1 MKVRVLDITYVS
13 NVAIINEEDAKSLGI
28 DVESRVLLKQN
39 GSSLIAFSP
48 MITSELV
55 SRGEIGIPKEIAKLL
70 KLGDGEEI
78 GVEGT
83 SDSESI
89 SILLKKMGGKKLSED
104 EIRKLV
110 ADMVTGILDESAIA
124 EFITLQSTL
133 GMDDDETT
141 NLIRAMVETGTKIT
155 FPYPV
160 YDEHSIGGVPGNSKV
175 AMVAVPTAVALGLK
189 VPKTSSRAIT
199 SPSGTADTMEALAN
213 VSLTTEEIKN
223 AVDKAGGTIAWTGQ
237 LNLAPAD
244 DIMVRIERRL
254 LLDPPSQVVASILS
268 KKVALGISGLVVDLP
283 VGRGTKLSTE
293 TEAENL
299 ASIFVRQGGKF
310 GMRVKALITFGGE
323 PIGYTIGP
331 NLEAMEAL
339 TALIKK
345 EASPSL
351 MDKAMHIAGAL
362 YELAGKANVGEGEA
376 FAKEAFLNGKS
387 YEAFKKIIEWQGGD
401 PNKKPDDIPL
411 GDYKET
417 IYSNKSGAVTFID
430 NKAFSTIA
438 RLAGAPFDKAAGVKL
453 YVKIGN
459 RVRPGEP
466 LYTIY
471 SSSSKRLSDAL
482 AFANSV
488 KEIEIGTMLLKVFP

>member
-1 MKVRVLDITYVS
+1 MKVRIIDISFMS
-13 NVAIINEEDAKSLGI
+13 NVAFINDEDAKQLGI
-28 DVESRVLLKQN
+28 DVESRLLVKQN
-39 GSSLIAFSP
+39 GSPLMAFSP
-48 MITSELV
+48 MISSNLV
-55 SRGEIGIPKEIAKLL
+55 SRGEIGIPRETAKIL
-70 KLGDGEEI
+70 KLGENEEV
-78 GVEGT
+78 GVE
-83 SDSESI
+83 SASAAESI
-89 SILLKKMGGKKLSED
+89 SILQKKIGGRKLNEA

-110 ADMVTGILDESAIA
+110 SDMVSGILEDSVIA
-124 EFITLQSTL
+124 EFVTLQSTL
-133 GMDDDETT
+133 GMDDDETY
-141 NLIRAMVETGTKIT
+141 NMIRAMVETGTVVT

-175 AMVAVPTAVALGLK
+175 AMLAVPTAVALGLK

-199 SPSGTADTMEALAN
+199 SPSGTADTMEVLAN
-213 VSLTTEEIKN
+213 VSLTSEEIKK
-223 AVDKAGGTIAWTGQ
+223 AIEKAGGTIAWTGQ

-268 KKVALGISGLVVDLP
+268 KKVALSISGLVVDLP
-283 VGRGTKLSTE
+283 VGRGAKLSSE
-293 TEAENL
+293 EEAENL

-310 GMRVKALITFGGE
+310 GMKIKALITFGGE

-339 TALIKK
+339 TALIKR

-376 FAKEAFLNGKS
+376 FAREAFLNGKS
-387 YEAFKKIIEWQGGD
+387 YEVFKKIIECQGGD
-401 PNKKPDDIPL
+401 PERKPEDIPI
-411 GDYKET
+411 GSYKET

-438 RLAGAPFDKAAGVKL
+438 RIAGAPFDKAAGVKL
-453 YVKIGN
+453 YVKVGN
-459 RVRPGEP
+459 RVKPGDP

>member
-1 MKVRVLDITYVS
+1 MKVRLLDIQFVS
-13 NVAIINEEDAKSLGI
+13 NAVIINPEDAKLFGI
-28 DVESRVLLKQN
+28 DVESRLMVKQN
-39 GSSLIAFSP
+39 GTALMAFTP
-48 MITSELV
+48 MISSELV
-55 SRGEIGIPKEIAKLL
+55 NKGELGIPREIAKIF
-70 KLGDGEEI
+70 KLSDGDDVA
-78 GVEGT
+78 VEGV
-83 SDSESI
+83 SPSESI
-89 SILLKKMGGKKLSED
+89 SILQKKLNRGKLNEA
-104 EIRKLV
+104 EIKKIV
-110 ADMVTGILDESAIA
+110 SDMVSGVLEDSAIA
-124 EFITLQSTL
+124 EFVTLQSTI
-133 GMDDDETT
+133 GMDDDETYE
-141 NLIRAMVETGTKIT
+141 LIRSMVETGTKIT

-175 AMVAVPTAVALGLK
+175 AMLAVPTAVALGLK

-199 SPSGTADTMEALAN
+199 SPSGTADSMEALAN
-213 VSLTTEEIKN
+213 VSLTAEEIKR
-223 AVDKAGGTIAWTGQ
+223 AIEKAGGTIAWTGY

-244 DIMVRIERRL
+244 DIMVRVERRL

-268 KKVALGISGLVVDLP
+268 KKVALSISGLVVDLP
-283 VGRGTKLSTE
+283 VGRGAKLATE
-293 TEAENL
+293 TEAEQL

-310 GMRVKALITFGGE
+310 NMKVKALITFGGE

-339 TALIKK
+339 SALIKR

-351 MDKAMHIAGAL
+351 LDKAMHIAGAL

-376 FAKEAFLNGKS
+376 FAREAFLSGKS

-401 PNKKPDDIPL
+401 PNRKPEDIPL
-411 GDYKET
+411 GEYRET
-417 IYSNKSGAVTFID
+417 INSNKSGAVTFID
-430 NKAFSTIA
+430 NKAFTTIA

-459 RVRPGEP
+459 RVKPGDP

>member
-1 MKVRVLDITYVS
+1 MRIRLVDLSFVS
-13 NVAIINEEDAKSLGI
+13 NVALIHQEDAKSLGI
-28 DVESRVLLKQN
+28 DIESRLLIKQN
-39 GSSLIAFSP
+39 GAAIMAFSP

-55 SRGEIGIPKEIAKLL
+55 ARGEIGIPRETAKIL
-70 KLGDGEEI
+70 KLGDGEEVL
-78 GVEGT
+78 VEGVNA
-83 SDSESI
+83 SESI
-89 SILLKKMGGKKLSED
+89 SILQRKMNGKKLEAA
-104 EIRKLV
+104 EIRKLIF
-110 ADMVTGILDESAIA
+110 DMVTGVLDDSAIA
-124 EFITLQSTL
+124 EFVTLQSTV
-133 GMDDDETT
+133 GMDDDETYE
-141 NLIRAMVETGTKIT
+141 LIRAMVETGSSIT
-155 FPYPV
+155 FPFPV

-175 AMVAVPTAVALGLK
+175 AMLAVPTAVSLGLK

-213 VSLTTEEIKN
+213 VTLTTEEIKR
-223 AVDKAGGTIAWTGQ
+223 ALEKAGGTIAWTGQ

-244 DIMVRIERRL
+244 DIMVRVERRL

-268 KKVALGISGLVVDLP
+268 KKVSLGITGLVVDLP
-283 VGRGTKLSTE
+283 VGNGAKLQTE
-293 TEAENL
+293 REAENL

-310 GMRVKALITFGGE
+310 NMNVKALITFGGE

-339 TALIKK
+339 TALIKR

-351 MDKAMHIAGAL
+351 MDKAMHIAGAI
-362 YELAGKANVGEGEA
+362 YELAGKANVGEGESYA
-376 FAKEAFLNGKS
+376 REAFVSGKS
-387 YEAFKKIIEWQGGD
+387 YEAFKKIVECQGGD
-401 PNKKPDDIPL
+401 PNKKPEDIPL

-417 IYSNKSGAVTFID
+417 IYSKKSGAVTFID
-430 NKAFSTIA
+430 NRAFTIIA
-438 RLAGAPFDKAAGVKL
+438 RLAGAPLDKSAGVKL

-459 RVRPGEP
+459 RVRAGDP

-488 KEIEIGTMLLKVFP
+488 KEMEIGTMLLKVFP